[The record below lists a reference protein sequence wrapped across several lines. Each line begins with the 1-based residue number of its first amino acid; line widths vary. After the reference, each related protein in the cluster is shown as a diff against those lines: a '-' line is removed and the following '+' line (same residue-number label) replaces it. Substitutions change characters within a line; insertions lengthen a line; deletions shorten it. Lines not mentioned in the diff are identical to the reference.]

1 MKGEQLKQKLEEYQR
16 KLPKFENDK
25 NLLKQQIIYE
35 KTEAKRQEMSREISI
50 LEQKIG
56 RLETEIRNIKSAI
69 QSGKD
74 YYPASI

>member
-1 MKGEQLKQKLEEYQR
+1 MKGEQLKQKLNEYKQ
-16 KLPKFENDK
+16 KLSKFENDK
-25 NLLKQQIIYE
+25 NSLKQKIIYE

-50 LEQKIG
+50 LKQKIG
-56 RLETEIRNIKSAI
+56 RLETEINYIKTAI

>member
-1 MKGEQLKQKLEEYQR
+1 MK
-16 KLPKFENDK
+16 
-25 NLLKQQIIYE
+25 
-35 KTEAKRQEMSREISI
+35 REIST